1 MSLGKDVIVHEK
13 CVFGDSVQI
22 QEKTDIPQE
31 TWLVSEK
38 PSSGFSD
45 DEDEG
50 LFILQNISRTTEF
63 ASIYLQFFSDDES
76 IYGAKAILYQDVDA
90 CEDSDD
96 DVEEISSK
104 WGQIRLDDN
113 ISDTASTIS
122 SASSEIG
129 KKPALK
135 VYNQFALNTFAISRN
150 F

>member
-1 MSLGKDVIVHEK
+1 M
-13 CVFGDSVQI
+13 QI

-50 LFILQNISRTTEF
+50 LFILQNISRTTDF

-135 VYNQFALNTFAISRN
+135 MYNQFALNTCAISRN
-150 F
+150 N

>member
-1 MSLGKDVIVHEK
+1 MKMKVCFYFTK
-13 CVFGDSVQI
+13 YFRNYRFC
-22 QEKTDIPQE
+22 
-31 TWLVSEK
+31 
-38 PSSGFSD
+38 
-45 DEDEG
+45 
-50 LFILQNISRTTEF
+50 
-63 ASIYLQFFSDDES
+63 IYLFAIFSDDES

-129 KKPALK
+129 KKHALK
-135 VYNQFALNTFAISRN
+135 NYNQFALNTCAISRN
-150 F
+150 I